1 MGVLKRLI
9 LKFVRNSVFCHFL
22 VLKKLKLWDFMLR
35 FSSVLAAISKINS
48 VDAKFLKTHDI
59 LCIDL
64 FDVQDDVERNPSHVA
79 IFLAALNE
87 PDSLF
92 LRTSY

>member
-1 MGVLKRLI
+1 MSAQKVGFEVCEKLNI
-9 LKFVRNSVFCHFL
+9 LSFFL

-48 VDAKFLKTHDI
+48 VDAKFLKPHDI

-79 IFLAALNE
+79 MPNGATWIG
-87 PDSLF
+87 
-92 LRTSY
+92 T